1 MSDAWTYNQEVL
13 VADSTYQYQLDNK
26 VSDAQF
32 RFQTTNIELEGE
44 YSFYIEIF
52 DTINSE
58 TFTKT
63 FVVKV
68 IDNPCEPGIDTSKSV
83 TN

>member
-44 YSFYIEIF
+44 YSFSIEIF

-58 TFTKT
+58 SFTKT